1 MTVHI
6 TLLAS
11 AAISLHDSAFT
22 MTVVQFSVVI
32 VCAFFLSSS
41 SALDPH
47 QLELKQHYEHL
58 AYIADFPCLHPQPKV
73 IPVHKLFSEA
83 QAHGKAYFPDVTV
96 LHRCDE
102 YTGSCTSGHACSA
115 KTSKLVLLP
124 FKATYLEEI
133 GKYKKVIILRF
144 KFIAHLYRIVRH
156 PLFYR
161 ATVFW
166 FRLVLTIFLIVLQ

>member
-1 MTVHI
+1 M
-6 TLLAS
+6 A
-11 AAISLHDSAFT
+11 
-22 MTVVQFSVVI
+22 VVQFLAVLI
-32 VCAFFLSSS
+32 CAFFLSSS

-83 QAHGKAYFPDVTV
+83 QSHGKAYFPDVTV

-133 GKYKKVIILRF
+133 GKYKKVII
-144 KFIAHLYRIVRH
+144 
-156 PLFYR
+156 
-161 ATVFW
+161 
-166 FRLVLTIFLIVLQ
+166 